1 VCSVGLADKL
11 DLRVERSL
19 VESHIHSEKLLTLI
33 QEMCQN
39 QQLSLQQLDGI
50 AISIGPGSFTGLR
63 IGLSTAK
70 GLCYSL
76 GIPIFAV
83 LTFEAIAS
91 SVFSSHSEYKRV
103 IVCIDAKQGEYYIGI
118 YERVNDTLC
127 QVFPVRI
134 GNLSSTFSA
143 VYHKT
148 IIVTDRIDEV
158 KKTSNDSM
166 IVESVLP
173 YCRGDVIAGIA
184 IEKLKAGE
192 KIAQVNLEPMYLKDF
207 IVRARVK

>member
-1 VCSVGLADKL
+1 
-11 DLRVERSL
+11 
-19 VESHIHSEKLLTLI
+19 
-33 QEMCQN
+33 
-39 QQLSLQQLDGI
+39 
-50 AISIGPGSFTGLR
+50 
-63 IGLSTAK
+63 
-70 GLCYSL
+70 
-76 GIPIFAV
+76 
-83 LTFEAIAS
+83 
-91 SVFSSHSEYKRV
+91 
-103 IVCIDAKQGEYYIGI
+103 
-118 YERVNDTLC
+118 
-127 QVFPVRI
+127 VRI